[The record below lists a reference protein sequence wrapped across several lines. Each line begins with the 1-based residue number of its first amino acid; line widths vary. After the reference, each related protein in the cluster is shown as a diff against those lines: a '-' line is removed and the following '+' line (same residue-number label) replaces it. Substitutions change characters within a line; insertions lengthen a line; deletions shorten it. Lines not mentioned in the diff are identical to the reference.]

1 MSLETIVD
9 IVTVDTDPVKYNV
22 ECLICDKFV
31 AADTEDGES
40 LESIAAEHLLT
51 HQNQALPKLAPLSD
65 DGAAVGVASS
75 HLNVVPAVLLE

>member
-51 HQNQALPKLAPLSD
+51 HQN
-65 DGAAVGVASS
+65 
-75 HLNVVPAVLLE
+75 